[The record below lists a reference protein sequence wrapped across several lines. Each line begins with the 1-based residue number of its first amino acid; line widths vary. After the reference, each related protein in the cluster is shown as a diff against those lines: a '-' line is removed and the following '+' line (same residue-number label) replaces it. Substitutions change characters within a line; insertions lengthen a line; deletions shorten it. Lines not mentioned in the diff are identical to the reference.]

1 MAESLTKG
9 DAMFWKFLAVAISAL
24 LLIKFG
30 MLAVWV
36 AVLSAGFQVSLF
48 VIAALIAAIIWK
60 KVSQGRERKGA
71 STEGKA

>member
-1 MAESLTKG
+1 
-9 DAMFWKFLAVAISAL
+9 MFWKFLAVAISAL